1 MSSMSE
7 EERPADSTFATR
19 IRRVRYETATQEL
32 AAPDGS
38 WDMIFIWRHDE
49 LLVLQT
55 GQIATPVV
63 ADWGPGD
70 SVLSIAFRP
79 EVYMPQLPGRMTAHQ
94 GVVRPLAGRQS
105 FWVGNDRLEVPSFDN
120 AEQFIRQLASR
131 GLIERDRVVRRALDS
146 ELQQLDDRT
155 TQRHFADVTGLSA
168 KTFQQVLR
176 ASDAVRRLEVGETP
190 ASWIEAARIEAA
202 RKLLESGIDA
212 PKLVAAKCGFAD
224 ANVLRRAFVR
234 QLGVTP
240 AEYRRRHVVKSLR

>member
-155 TQRHFADVTGLSA
+155 MQRHFADVTGLSA

-190 ASWIEAARIEAA
+190 AS
-202 RKLLESGIDA
+202 
-212 PKLVAAKCGFAD
+212 VAADLGYAD
-224 ANVLRRAFVR
+224 QAHLTNSLKRIVGRTPGQIVR
-234 QLGVTP
+234 GSRSATDTRDPNAP
-240 AEYRRRHVVKSLR
+240 AMPENTTGDS

>member
-7 EERPADSTFATR
+7 EERPADCTFATR
-19 IRRVRYETATQEL
+19 IRRVRYETAAQEL

-38 WDMIFIWRHDE
+38 WDMLFIWRHDQ

-63 ADWGPGD
+63 AEWGAGD

-94 GVVRPLAGRQS
+94 GVLRPLAGRQS
-105 FWVGNDRLEVPSFDN
+105 FWVGNDQLEVPSFDN

-131 GLIERDRVVRRALDS
+131 GLIERDRVVRRALDG
-146 ELQQLDDRT
+146 ELQRLDDRT
-155 TQRHFADVTGLSA
+155 TQRHFAQVTGLSA

-176 ASDAVRRLEVGETP
+176 AGNAVKRLETGETP
-190 ASWIEAARIEAA
+190 AS
-202 RKLLESGIDA
+202 
-212 PKLVAAKCGFAD
+212 VAADLGFTDQAHLT
-224 ANVLRRAFVR
+224 NSLKRIVGRTPGQIVR
-234 QLGVTP
+234 DSRPAPVNREPNTP
-240 AEYRRRHVVKSLR
+240 ATPENTAGDS

>member
-19 IRRVRYETATQEL
+19 IRRVRNETATQEL
-32 AAPDGS
+32 AAPGGS

-155 TQRHFADVTGLSA
+155 MQRHFADVTGLSA

-176 ASDAVRRLEVGETP
+176 ASDAVRRLEAGETP
-190 ASWIEAARIEAA
+190 AS
-202 RKLLESGIDA
+202 
-212 PKLVAAKCGFAD
+212 VAADLGFAD
-224 ANVLRRAFVR
+224 QAHLTNSLKRIVGRTPGQIVR
-234 QLGVTP
+234 GSRSAADTRDPNAP
-240 AEYRRRHVVKSLR
+240 AMPGNTTGDP